1 MAVVVASIPTFSIE
15 EEDNLDAFID
25 RLIGYYN
32 AIGVNPNGAGGG
44 PPIGR
49 DRAMG
54 ILRGCLKGSVADWFD
69 EQIVGKNWKLK
80 YFLSAGGAGNIGV
93 LQALAVVQG
102 GAGLHANSF
111 VAGSP
116 ADVFSRDP
124 ANGAVTIQASMV
136 PSFDMLGGDTEWERI
151 GAEPSRDPVNAP
163 GANNNQPIVL
173 PGIWP
178 HQALSWMRR
187 KLPSILEEKRKLQ
200 LHKLLQGDDPIRV
213 YWKRVERAGK
223 LLKLPQ
229 EVIDDYFFKGLSP
242 DNLDETDRMNPELP
256 VSKVITILE
265 KLEKRRALSRLG
277 LSRRG
282 MQKILDAEPKQVPPV
297 AQQEPVEIR
306 RVAPQAIAQ
315 EHIDKLLNE
324 QADKIARGFQEQIQ
338 AFQAQFQD
346 LQDKI
351 SQQSRPAPKPSRK
364 YVEDY
369 EGDNP
374 FDGDYGRTWS
384 FEEIMGKDYKQPP
397 KPNKALKE
405 FAIYSRAMAK
415 ARRAKYNQ
423 KVDKLADK
431 LADMDLND
439 DYDPMD
445 INIIDGSVI
454 LEDENG
460 NEYTVHA
467 TRSVKKK

>member
-93 LQALAVVQG
+93 LQALTVPQG

-111 VAGSP
+111 VAGSL

-136 PSFDMLGGDTEWERI
+136 PSFDMLGGDIEWERI
-151 GAEPSRDPVNAP
+151 GAEPSRDPVNATN
-163 GANNNQPIVL
+163 ANNNQPIVL

-242 DNLDETDRMNPELP
+242 DNSDETDRMDPDLP
-256 VSKVITILE
+256 VSKVIAILE
-265 KLEKRRALSRLG
+265 KLEKRRASSRLG

-351 SQQSRPAPKPSRK
+351 SQQSRPAPMPKRQKPPVPPK
-364 YVEDY
+364 NWEQLLDTY
-369 EGDNP
+369 ENANP
-374 FDGDYGRTWS
+374 FDDDRKWNITEVIGDPLAIIVERAVNKRRQK
-384 FEEIMGKDYKQPP
+384 FMRQEI
-397 KPNKALKE
+397 
-405 FAIYSRAMAK
+405 
-415 ARRAKYNQ
+415 
-423 KVDKLADK
+423 DKLADRF
-431 LADMDLND
+431 AGMGVHDN
-439 DYDPMD
+439 YDPMD
-445 INIIDGSVI
+445 TSNLADGSVVFT
-454 LEDENG
+454 DGNG
-460 NEYTVHA
+460 NEYVCYA

>member
-80 YFLSAGGAGNIGV
+80 YFLSAGGAANIGV
-93 LQALAVVQG
+93 LQALTVPQG

-136 PSFDMLGGDTEWERI
+136 PSFDMLGGDIEWERI

-187 KLPSILEEKRKLQ
+187 RLPSILEEKRKLQ

-242 DNLDETDRMNPELP
+242 DNSDETDRMDPDLP
-256 VSKVITILE
+256 VSKVIAILE
-265 KLEKRRALSRLG
+265 KLEKRRASSRLG

-351 SQQSRPAPKPSRK
+351 SQQSRPAPIPKRQKPPVPPK
-364 YVEDY
+364 NWEQILDTY
-369 EGDNP
+369 ESANP
-374 FDGDYGRTWS
+374 FDDDRKWDITEVTGDPLAIIVERAVNKRRQK
-384 FEEIMGKDYKQPP
+384 FMRQEI
-397 KPNKALKE
+397 
-405 FAIYSRAMAK
+405 
-415 ARRAKYNQ
+415 
-423 KVDKLADK
+423 DKLADRF
-431 LADMDLND
+431 AGMGVHDN
-439 DYDPMD
+439 YDPMD
-445 INIIDGSVI
+445 TSNLADGSVVFT
-454 LEDENG
+454 DGNG
-460 NEYTVHA
+460 NEYVCYA

>member
-25 RLIGYYN
+25 RFIGYLN

-49 DRAMG
+49 VRAMG

-80 YFLSAGGAGNIGV
+80 YFLSAGNAGNMGI
-93 LQALAVVQG
+93 LQALTVPQG

-116 ADVFSRDP
+116 ADVYSRDP

-136 PSFDMLGGDTEWERI
+136 PSFDMLGGDIEWERI
-151 GAEPSRDPVNAP
+151 GAEPSRDPANAP

-173 PGIWP
+173 QHIWP

-187 KLPSILEEKRKLQ
+187 RLPSILEEKRKLQ

-242 DNLDETDRMNPELP
+242 DNSDETDRMDPDLP
-256 VSKVITILE
+256 VPKVITILE
-265 KLEKRRALSRLG
+265 KLEKRKASSRLG
-277 LSRRG
+277 FSRKG
-282 MQKILDAEPKQVPPV
+282 IHKIHPDVDPIQVPPV
-297 AQQEPVEIR
+297 AQQEPIELR
-306 RVAPQAIAQ
+306 KVASQAIAQ

-324 QADKIARGFQEQIQ
+324 QTDKIARGFQDQIQ
-338 AFQAQFQD
+338 AFQAQFQA
-346 LQDKI
+346 LQDKF
-351 SQQSRPAPKPSRK
+351 SQQSQPAPKPSRILH
-364 YVEDY
+364 ERY
-369 EGDNP
+369 ESDNP
-374 FDGDYGRTWS
+374 L
-384 FEEIMGKDYKQPP
+384 EERYTYSMEDIMGKDFGQS
-397 KPNKALKE
+397 KPNNLLKE
-405 FAIYSRAMAK
+405 FAIYNRTLAK
-415 ARRAKYNQ
+415 VRRAKEDQRVN
-423 KVDKLADK
+423 KLAD
-431 LADMDLND
+431 AFANMDLND
-439 DYDPMD
+439 GYDPMD
-445 INIIDGSVI
+445 TSNLIDGGAI

-460 NEYTVHA
+460 NEYIVHA

>member
-1 MAVVVASIPTFSIE
+1 
-15 EEDNLDAFID
+15 
-25 RLIGYYN
+25 
-32 AIGVNPNGAGGG
+32 
-44 PPIGR
+44 
-49 DRAMG
+49 
-54 ILRGCLKGSVADWFD
+54 
-69 EQIVGKNWKLK
+69 
-80 YFLSAGGAGNIGV
+80 
-93 LQALAVVQG
+93 
-102 GAGLHANSF
+102 
-111 VAGSP
+111 
-116 ADVFSRDP
+116 
-124 ANGAVTIQASMV
+124 
-136 PSFDMLGGDTEWERI
+136 
-151 GAEPSRDPVNAP
+151 
-163 GANNNQPIVL
+163 
-173 PGIWP
+173 
-178 HQALSWMRR
+178 MRR
-187 KLPSILEEKRKLQ
+187 RLPSILEEKRKLQ
-200 LHKLLQGDDPIRV
+200 LHKLIQGDDPIRV

-242 DNLDETDRMNPELP
+242 DNSDETDRMDPDLL
-256 VSKVITILE
+256 VSKVIAILE
-265 KLEKRRALSRLG
+265 KLEKRRASSRLG

-374 FDGDYGRTWS
+374 FDDDYGHTWS

-431 LADMDLND
+431 LADMNLND

-467 TRSVKKK
+467 TRSVKKSEQ